1 MWFRA
6 LRPYRL
12 PSRLGIDAEE
22 LERRLQSRTF
32 SACAPAQASSLGWVP
47 ALDDA
52 ASALVHRAGPYWMVR
67 LKREEKP
74 QELEALQRGSLELYM
89 IIMNCI

>member
-12 PSRLGIDAEE
+12 PNRLGIDAEE
-22 LERRLQSRTF
+22 LERRLQTRTF
-32 SACAPAQASSLGWVP
+32 SGCTPAQASSLGWVP

-52 ASALVHRAGPYWMVR
+52 ASAEAASSSAGTHPK
-67 LKREEKP
+67 L
-74 QELEALQRGSLELYM
+74 LA
-89 IIMNCI
+89 

>member
-22 LERRLQSRTF
+22 LERRLQTRTF
-32 SACAPAQASSLGWVP
+32 SACTPAQASSLGWVP
-47 ALDDA
+47 ALDDS
-52 ASALVHRAGPYWMVR
+52 ASALVHAAGPYWMVP
-67 LKREEKP
+67 LRE
-74 QELEALQRGSLELYM
+74 QTG
-89 IIMNCI
+89 